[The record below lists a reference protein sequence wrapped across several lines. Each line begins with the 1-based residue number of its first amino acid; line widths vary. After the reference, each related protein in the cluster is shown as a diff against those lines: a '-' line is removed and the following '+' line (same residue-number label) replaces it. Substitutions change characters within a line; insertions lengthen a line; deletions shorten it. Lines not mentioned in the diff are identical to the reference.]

1 MVTPS
6 SLVLGSHTY
15 FLTALLLLHL
25 VNQLQVSPHYLL
37 AILLFISCF
46 LPIVFS
52 IAALSNLFWQYLGV
66 ESGSVD
72 SPSFLFFFQTKNNF
86 LIDNWGHA
94 FINPNNQKPLH
105 SVCVSSLNHFLSL
118 LQREVVTLLPIT
130 VSSGGLD
137 PPPLLFFLVCFY
149 VTFFRMNV
157 V

>member
-6 SLVLGSHTY
+6 TLVLESHTY
-15 FLTALLLLHL
+15 FLTSLLLLHL
-25 VNQLQVSPHYLL
+25 ANQLQVSPHYLL

-52 IAALSNLFWQYLGV
+52 IVALSNLFWQYLGV
-66 ESGSVD
+66 ES
-72 SPSFLFFFQTKNNF
+72 PSFLFFFQTENNF

-118 LQREVVTLLPIT
+118 LQREVDH
-130 VSSGGLD
+130 SSAYYSLIRGPRA
-137 PPPLLFFLVCFY
+137 PPPFFFLVCFY
-149 VTFFRMNV
+149 MTFSRMNV